1 MAHPWHDLRPGPKP
15 PYEVSVV
22 VEIPKGCR
30 NKYEL
35 DKESGLFRLDRV
47 LYSAVHY
54 PGDYGFVPGTY
65 FDDGDPLDV
74 LVMVSEPSFTGCR
87 IDARVLGAF
96 EMKDPTEMDTKILAV
111 PSRDPIYAD
120 YRRLSDVPAHF
131 LREVEHFFAIYKELE
146 GVRSQV
152 IGWRD
157 AVEAA
162 RVVTASI
169 ALYKKELGR
178 RRRPAR

>member
-1 MAHPWHDLRPGPKP
+1 MAHPWHDLTPGPNP
-15 PYEVSVV
+15 PGEIHVV

-35 DKESGLFRLDRV
+35 EKESGLFKLDRV

-54 PGDYGFVPGTY
+54 PGDYGFVPRTW

-87 IDARVLGAF
+87 IEARVVGAF
-96 EMKDPTEMDTKILAV
+96 EMRDPTEMDTKILAV
-111 PSRDPIYAD
+111 PHRDPMFD
-120 YRRLSDVPAHF
+120 GTNDLGDVPVHY

-146 GVRSQV
+146 GTRSKPLGWKDRAEALVIVRES
-152 IGWRD
+152 IDGYRLKFG
-157 AVEAA
+157 A
-162 RVVTASI
+162 RS
-169 ALYKKELGR
+169 
-178 RRRPAR
+178 